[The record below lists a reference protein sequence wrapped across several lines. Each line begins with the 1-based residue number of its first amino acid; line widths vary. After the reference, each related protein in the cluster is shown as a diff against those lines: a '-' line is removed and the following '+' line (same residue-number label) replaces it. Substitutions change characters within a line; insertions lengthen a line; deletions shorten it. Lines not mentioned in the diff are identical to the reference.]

1 MSDALRTIFAEF
13 GFEVDTATLEKLD
26 KRLKETIGTT
36 KKAAK
41 GTDDAAKSQKAK
53 AEADKKAAAE
63 SKALGKQLSTYS
75 GIVDHISSKAH
86 ERFGEN
92 LLKRFPQIGEAAKKY
107 GVDAEGVGKVVVG
120 ATAAIVAGMALATR
134 AAFQFADSFAA
145 GAESL
150 RDTARESRVTTTQIQ
165 ELDHAAVQGGVGLE
179 RMRSGVATFGASLRS
194 AERWGNG
201 TTGMLRRLGIQ
212 ARDSGGRIRP
222 TGELMDEVAVAM
234 EHIESPTR
242 RARVAVQLFGESG
255 RRMLDVLHTGPGGIR
270 ALRDELAELGGGVT
284 PEAVEASRQYTQAT
298 EKLSRAQD
306 SLRSVLAVSLL
317 PALSWLVEKGAAV
330 GGLMARLTNGTHVV
344 QIALAGLA
352 LAAAAAAAPIIIAW
366 APVALPFVVMA
377 AKVALA
383 VAVLDDLITFVEG
396 GDSAIGRL
404 IDSLFGVGTATQ
416 YVHELKEEWETV
428 VDVLSRVI
436 EKVAWVIEHAS
447 PAALLDGLRPL
458 IGQAPRRPAYDGE
471 GTLRPPQLGPRR
483 PTVSAIP
490 TSAITVASVQAVP
503 TMRTVAAPGSV
514 VHRTRVTQISRTIAP
529 VFHLSGADPRAT
541 AAEAVRLMQQA
552 ERDRRDGDHPV
563 EDDDDDG
570 ALASAGGA

>member
-53 AEADKKAAAE
+53 AAADKKAAAE

-352 LAAAAAAAPIIIAW
+352 AAAIAMAAPVIIAW
-366 APVALPFVVMA
+366 APLALPFVVIA
-377 AKVALA
+377 AKIALL
-383 VAVLDDLITFVEG
+383 VAVIDDLVTFVKG
-396 GDSAIGRL
+396 GDSALGRF
-404 IDSLFGVGTATQ
+404 IDSFAGAGTA
-416 YVHELKEEWETV
+416 VELAKELRDDWEAV
-428 VDVLSRVI
+428 VNAVERAIEAVARFTGIDAPASGTTSGPMIGGHRVT
-436 EKVAWVIEHAS
+436 
-447 PAALLDGLRPL
+447 
-458 IGQAPRRPAYDGE
+458 PRTPV
-471 GTLRPPQLGPRR
+471 P
-483 PTVSAIP
+483 
-490 TSAITVASVQAVP
+490 AVP
-503 TMRTVAAPGSV
+503 DGAFRMRIGGTQTVPATRSVSAPGSASS
-514 VHRTRVTQISRTIAP
+514 RTRVTHVSRTVAP
-529 VFHLSGADPRAT
+529 VFHLSGTDPRAT